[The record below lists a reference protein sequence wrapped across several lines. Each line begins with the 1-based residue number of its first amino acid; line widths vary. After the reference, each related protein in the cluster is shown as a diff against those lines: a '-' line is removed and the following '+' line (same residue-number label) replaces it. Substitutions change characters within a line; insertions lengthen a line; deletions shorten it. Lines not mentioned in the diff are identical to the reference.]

1 MNLVQTPE
9 GLLLGTPNTGKRVV
23 FTPVTKKAAQ
33 ILAQAA
39 KEGYYYPMMAL
50 KQLEAL
56 STGLGGKTNVFIPN
70 INDFKTNSFQQVV
83 VFVPGIV
90 ATVERRPND
99 TLAITKLELSD
110 DYKSIEK
117 GSLEKPGVYSVS
129 KSSVNGVAVNFQ
141 EDGQI
146 LSENNRL
153 VVIADPKYAEPKLA
167 AQYAAKKLGKLFG
180 DGAAKKCD
188 FDLFFS
194 PLGSELRGMRNY
206 NPHVANKTYAFSG
219 LLADAMEKSNNIS
232 GVEWTSEHAGS
243 LVLTQ
248 ALMTLDAKN
257 VSFKDKNH
265 VVKMCWAKSNP
276 QPAFNS
282 AKRMGMLSDN
292 GLLSSNSHVRPALAS
307 LKGNFNR
314 LRDKDDDYGLKD
326 YAGGLGNGLMDANG
340 LVSLGLFTGSIA
352 TGGAALLSAGFIT
365 GAVGST
371 VFALQKVK
379 TYMDDR

>member
-1 MNLVQTPE
+1 MNLVKTSE
-9 GLLLGTPNTGKRVV
+9 GLQLSSPDIGKRVV
-23 FTPVTKKAAQ
+23 FTPVTHKAAQ

-39 KEGYYYPMMAL
+39 REGYYYPLMAL

-83 VFVPGIV
+83 VFVPGIA

-99 TLAITKLELSD
+99 TLAITRLELSD
-110 DYKSIEK
+110 EYKSIER
-117 GSLEKPGVYSVS
+117 GSRQKPGVYSVD
-129 KSSVNGVAVNFQ
+129 KEDDQIRTKYRNNGR
-141 EDGQI
+141 I
-146 LSENNRL
+146 LSRDERK
-153 VVIADPKYAEPKLA
+153 VVIADPKYAEPKRA

-194 PLGSELRGMRNY
+194 PQGSELRGMRNY
-206 NPHVANKTYAFSG
+206 NPNVVNKTYAFSG
-219 LLADAMEKSNNIS
+219 LLANAMEKSNNLS

-248 ALMTLDAKN
+248 ALMTLNAKN

-265 VVKMCWAKSNP
+265 IVKMCWAKSNP
-276 QPAFNS
+276 QPAFNA

-292 GLLSSNSHVRPALAS
+292 GLLNSNSHIRPALAS
-307 LKGNFNR
+307 LAGNFSR
-314 LRDKDDDYGLKD
+314 LRDKEDDYGLND
-326 YAGGLGNGLMDANG
+326 YASGLGSGLMDVNG
-340 LVSLGLFTGSIA
+340 LISLGLFTGSVA

>member
-1 MNLVQTPE
+1 MKLVQTSE
-9 GLLLGTPNTGKRVV
+9 GMQLSTPNIGKRVV
-23 FTPVTKKAAQ
+23 FTPVTQKAAR
-33 ILAQAA
+33 ILARAA
-39 KEGYYYPMMAL
+39 AEGYYYPKMAL
-50 KQLEAL
+50 KQLYAL
-56 STGLGGKTNVFIPN
+56 SSGLGGKTNVFIPN
-70 INDFKTNSFQQVV
+70 INDYKTNSFQQVV

-99 TLAITKLELSD
+99 TLAITRLDLSD
-110 DYKSIEK
+110 EYKSIER

-129 KSSVNGVAVNFQ
+129 KEKGKVSAIFRNNGR
-141 EDGQI
+141 I
-146 LSENNRL
+146 LARDERK
-153 VVIADPKYAEPKLA
+153 VVIADPIYSEPKDA
-167 AQYAAKKLGKLFG
+167 AKYVAKKLGKLFG
-180 DGAAKKCD
+180 GGAAQKCD

-194 PLGSELRGMRNY
+194 PLGSKLRGMRNY
-206 NPHVANKTYAFSG
+206 NPNVVNKTYAFAG
-219 LLADAMEKSNNIS
+219 LLADAMEKSNNLS

-257 VSFKDKNH
+257 VSFTDKNH
-265 VVKMCWAKSNP
+265 IVKMCWAKSNP
-276 QPAFNS
+276 QPAFNA

-292 GLLSSNSHVRPALAS
+292 GMLNSNSHIRPALAS
-307 LKGNFNR
+307 LAGNFNR
-314 LRDKDDDYGLKD
+314 LRDKEDDYGLKD
-326 YAGGLGNGLMDANG
+326 YAGGLGSGLMDVNG
-340 LVSLGLFTGSIA
+340 LVSLGLFTGSVA